1 MRNIKIANAAGR
13 DADIKYI
20 GPPLVQAPPRPG
32 LPGHQIRF
40 RRYLLSAPS
49 GLHSALQAAHGEDYA
64 KALVEGD
71 PEIDVEKVGREIN
84 PSAKVFLSSDGQVMH
99 AVPTI
104 VEVITD
110 PDGTERDRREP
121 TNQPSNVT
129 AELPVVW
136 TGKTMNKREAV
147 RKFVFTRTLALRHT
161 NGLSFDFL
169 FAMAKEL
176 AESGEVVLVGAGK
189 GGKLPLVLQ
198 ENGTPYRGFLEGRV
212 EGERFALL
220 LHLSNMELKRPAAA
234 PAKASPAAEKDAPIK
249 RSAGKVTSDAKT
261 VAKESAS
268 PTSGAKATAKKTTV
282 KEVSGGKTSAKES
295 AAPKKA
301 APKEVSGAK
310 ASAKESAA
318 PKKAAPKEVSGAKA
332 SAKESAAPKKAA
344 AAKETSAAK
353 PAAKKVAKK
362 TATAAKSEPAPKKA
376 AKKTTAKAK

>member
-13 DADIKYI
+13 DADIKYVA
-20 GPPLVQAPPRPG
+20 PPLVQPPPRPG

-40 RRYLLSAPS
+40 RRYLLAAPG
-49 GLHSALQAAHGEDYA
+49 GLHSALQAAHGDDYA
-64 KALVEGD
+64 QALVEGD
-71 PEIDVEKVGREIN
+71 PEVDVEKVGREIN

-169 FAMAKEL
+169 HAMAKEL

-189 GGKLPLVLQ
+189 GGKQPLVLQ

-212 EGERFALL
+212 DGDRFALL
-220 LHLSNMELKRPAAA
+220 LHLSNMELKRPAAV
-234 PAKASPAAEKDAPIK
+234 PAKASPAPEKDAPTQ
-249 RSAGKVTSDAKT
+249 RSPAKVTSDAKT
-261 VAKESAS
+261 VAKESA
-268 PTSGAKATAKKTTV
+268 
-282 KEVSGGKTSAKES
+282 
-295 AAPKKA
+295 APKKA
-301 APKEVSGAK
+301 V
-310 ASAKESAA
+310 
-318 PKKAAPKEVSGAKA
+318 
-332 SAKESAAPKKAA
+332 
-344 AAKETSAAK
+344 AKETSTAK
-353 PAAKKVAKK
+353 PAAKKVA
-362 TATAAKSEPAPKKA
+362 AAKPEPA
-376 AKKTTAKAK
+376 AKKTAKKAASKPEPAAKKTAKKVASKPEPAAKKTAKKATKAR

>member
-13 DADIKYI
+13 DADIKYV
-20 GPPLVQAPPRPG
+20 GPPPVQPSPRPG

-40 RRYLLSAPS
+40 RRYLLSAPE
-49 GLHSALQAAHGEDYA
+49 GLHGALAAAHGEDYA
-64 KALVEGD
+64 QALVDGD
-71 PEIDVEKVGREIN
+71 PEVDVEKVGREIN

-121 TNQPSNVT
+121 NNQPSNVT

-136 TGKTMNKREAV
+136 TGKTMAKREAV

-169 FAMAKEL
+169 HAMAKEL

-189 GGKLPLVLQ
+189 GGKQPLVLQ

-212 EGERFALL
+212 DGERFALL
-220 LHLSNMELKRPAAA
+220 LHLSNMELKRPAGLPVKAAA
-234 PAKASPAAEKDAPIK
+234 PAKE
-249 RSAGKVTSDAKT
+249 
-261 VAKESAS
+261 E
-268 PTSGAKATAKKTTV
+268 GAKKEAPAKK
-282 KEVSGGKTSAKES
+282 EA

-301 APKEVSGAK
+301 APKETSGAK
-310 ASAKESAA
+310 EAAA
-318 PKKAAPKEVSGAKA
+318 PKKAAPKETSGAKKAAQETSGAKKAAPKEAAAPKKATAAKAEPAAKKVAKKVA
-332 SAKESAAPKKAA
+332 SKPEPAAPKKAA
-344 AAKETSAAK
+344 AAK
-353 PAAKKVAKK
+353 
-362 TATAAKSEPAPKKA
+362 
-376 AKKTTAKAK
+376 KTTKAK

>member
-20 GPPLVQAPPRPG
+20 APPLVQPPPRPG

-40 RRYLLSAPS
+40 RRYLLSAPT
-49 GLHSALQAAHGEDYA
+49 GVHAALQAKHGEDYA
-64 KALVEGD
+64 QALLDGD
-71 PEIDVEKVGREIN
+71 PEVDVEKVGREIN
-84 PSAKVFLSSDGQVMH
+84 PSAKVFLTSDGQVMH
-99 AVPTI
+99 AVPTV

-136 TGKTMNKREAV
+136 TGKTMAKRDAV
-147 RKFVFTRTLALRHT
+147 RKFVFTRTLVLRHT

-169 FAMAKEL
+169 HAMAKEL

-212 EGERFALL
+212 DGDRFALL

-234 PAKASPAAEKDAPIK
+234 PPKAASPAAEKDAPTK
-249 RSAGKVTSDAKT
+249 RSPAKVTSDAKT
-261 VAKESAS
+261 VAKESAV
-268 PTSGAKATAKKTTV
+268 PKKV
-282 KEVSGGKTSAKES
+282 AAKET

-301 APKEVSGAK
+301 VAKETSGAKVAAKDAAAPKKASAKETSGAKKQAAPAAKKVASKAEASAPKKATAKEVSGAK
-310 ASAKESAA
+310 KQAA
-318 PKKAAPKEVSGAKA
+318 
-332 SAKESAAPKKAA
+332 
-344 AAKETSAAK
+344 
-353 PAAKKVAKK
+353 PAAKKVASKAEPVAKK
-362 TATAAKSEPAPKKA
+362 T
-376 AKKTTAKAK
+376 AKKTTKAK

>member
-13 DADIKYI
+13 DADIKYV
-20 GPPLVQAPPRPG
+20 GPPPVQPSPRPG

-40 RRYLLSAPS
+40 RRYLLSAPE
-49 GLHSALQAAHGEDYA
+49 GLHGALAAAHGEDYA
-64 KALVEGD
+64 QALVDGD
-71 PEIDVEKVGREIN
+71 PEVDVEKVGREIN

-121 TNQPSNVT
+121 NNQPSNVT

-136 TGKTMNKREAV
+136 TGKTMAKREAV

-169 FAMAKEL
+169 HAMAKEL

-189 GGKLPLVLQ
+189 GGKQPLVLQ

-212 EGERFALL
+212 DGERFALL
-220 LHLSNMELKRPAAA
+220 LHLSNMELKRPAGLPVKAAA
-234 PAKASPAAEKDAPIK
+234 PAKE
-249 RSAGKVTSDAKT
+249 
-261 VAKESAS
+261 E
-268 PTSGAKATAKKTTV
+268 GAKKEAPAKK
-282 KEVSGGKTSAKES
+282 EA

-301 APKEVSGAK
+301 APKETSGAK
-310 ASAKESAA
+310 EAAA
-318 PKKAAPKEVSGAKA
+318 PKKAAPKETSGAKKAAPKEAAPKEAAAPKKATAAKAEPAAKKVAKKVA
-332 SAKESAAPKKAA
+332 SKPEPAAPKKAA
-344 AAKETSAAK
+344 AAK
-353 PAAKKVAKK
+353 
-362 TATAAKSEPAPKKA
+362 
-376 AKKTTAKAK
+376 KTTKAK